1 MKYYWNFNIVWSS
14 IIGSHRS
21 QCIARRV
28 YGPGDRMVIELLLLL
43 LLREQVENM
52 KPGRKPI
59 ELLDSLQNILGKIE
73 EK

>member
-1 MKYYWNFNIVWSS
+1 
-14 IIGSHRS
+14 
-21 QCIARRV
+21 
-28 YGPGDRMVIELLLLL
+28 MVIELLLLL

>member
-1 MKYYWNFNIVWSS
+1 MFHVSS
-14 IIGSHRS
+14 ILGSHRA

-28 YGPGDRMVIELLLLL
+28 YGPGDQMVIELLV
-43 LLREQVENM
+43 LREQVENM